1 MTQVV
6 IPPLNDGEIYL
17 CGFVDANGD
26 VEHVVIVAINNERGE
41 WQEQMEWAKSL
52 GADLMTRPEQ
62 AIAYAKLK
70 DRFEDAGYWSNE
82 DAGDG
87 FAWYQGFGYGLQI
100 CSGQNLRLRAVAV
113 RRFKNLSHSTI

>member
-6 IPPLNDGEIYL
+6 IPPLNEGETYL

-26 VEHVVIVAINNERGE
+26 VEHTVIVAINNERAE
-41 WQEQMEWAKSL
+41 WQEQLDWAKAL

-62 AIAYAKLK
+62 AVAYAKHK
-70 DRFEDAGYWSNE
+70 DLFEAAAYWSNE

-87 FAWYQGFGYGLQI
+87 FAWYQYFDGGYQGCSLQ
-100 CSGQNLRLRAVAV
+100 SHRLRAVAV
-113 RRFKNLSHSTI
+113 RRFKN

>member
-1 MTQVV
+1 MTQVQ

-17 CGFVDANGD
+17 CGIVDANGD
-26 VEHVVIVAINNERGE
+26 VEHTVIVAINNERGE

-62 AIAYAKLK
+62 AIAFAKHK
-70 DRFEDAGYWSNE
+70 DRFEEAGYWSNE

-87 FAWYQGFGYGLQI
+87 FAWCQHFSYGDQRYGFQGT
-100 CSGQNLRLRAVAV
+100 RLRAVAV
-113 RRFKNLSHSTI
+113 RRFKN

>member
-17 CGFVDANGD
+17 CGIVDANGD
-26 VEHVVIVAINNERGE
+26 VEHTVIVAINNERSE

-62 AIAYAKLK
+62 AIAFAKHK
-70 DRFEDAGYWSNE
+70 DRFEKAGYWSNE

-87 FAWYQGFGYGLQI
+87 FAWFQDFDDGRQTFNHQYY
-100 CSGQNLRLRAVAV
+100 RLRAVAV
-113 RRFKNLSHSTI
+113 RRFKN